1 MKTDSQLIGHRIRTR
16 REELG
21 MTQSDLGDA
30 IGVHKSTIMRYEAGE
45 IARIKLPLLQEI
57 ARKLDVSP
65 GWLALKTDNTGKY
78 PSTSRGA
85 YGFPAPQIS
94 DDVVTMPVIGDMAA
108 GFEHIAA
115 ENWSGDTICVP
126 ESYLHGRPASDY
138 IVLNVC
144 GDSMYPFYLD
154 GDKVLVLRTPA
165 LEYSG
170 QVALVR
176 YDGEMA
182 TLKKVEY
189 HPGDDKMKLIPA
201 NPLYQPREITGS
213 DLDQCSIIGIPKL
226 VIREV

>member
-65 GWLALKTDNTGKY
+65 DWLALKTDNTGKY

-115 ENWSGDTICVP
+115 ENWSGDTICMP

>member
-65 GWLALKTDNTGKY
+65 DWLALKTDNTGKY